1 MLKELTVKA
10 SIQLPVDPFDA
21 AAVLTR
27 AEPII
32 KQVAELMATISG
44 ASVCTT
50 FDGRSAIK
58 GAAPV
63 KRTRKPRAAIP
74 APEGVAAGPPNGE
87 AGSLV

>member
-58 GAAPV
+58 GAFSVSIGAALAFPS
-63 KRTRKPRAAIP
+63 RTRD
-74 APEGVAAGPPNGE
+74 
-87 AGSLV
+87 SLRE